1 MNQNVTLPAR
11 RSKRRIAGSSL
22 AEMMIAMVLFA
33 LVSMGLGTSFIQQRK
48 RSENAMNHAMADSM
62 AQGLLE
68 QIRRAGFASLGNMT
82 PAFSDAPAD
91 CPVSGTETVLDPS
104 TGASVNTYRSVE
116 LKFLGVDADNYATVQ
131 TFNLYWASDPA
142 NVVQV
147 GARADPDDPSSE
159 IFGVVLDVDHRNAAN
174 EVLRPRRYMPMR
186 VSVTRSLNADKNA
199 VFVTLRYQWAKPLGR
214 DASGIPFYYPAR
226 EVHAVVSKISTY

>member
-1 MNQNVTLPAR
+1 MNQNATLSAR
-11 RSKRRIAGSSL
+11 RSRRRLAGSSL

-33 LVSMGLGTSFIQQRK
+33 LVSMGIGTSFIHQRK
-48 RSENAMNHAMADSM
+48 HSENAMSHAMADSM

-68 QIRRAGFASLGNMT
+68 QIRRAGFASLSNMT

-104 TGASVNTYRSVE
+104 TGTPVNSYRSVE
-116 LKFLGVDADNYATVQ
+116 LKFLGIDTDNYATVQ

-147 GARADPDDPSSE
+147 GARADPDDPASE
-159 IFGVVLDVDHRNAAN
+159 ILGVVLDVDHRDSAN
-174 EVLRPRRYMPMR
+174 KVLRQRRYMPMR
-186 VSVTRSLNADKNA
+186 VSLTRNLNADKNA
-199 VFVTLRYQWAKPLGR
+199 VFITLRYQWAKPLGR
-214 DASGIPFYYPAR
+214 DAGGIPFYYPAR